1 MNNSIELSLAF
12 KGEREYIHGTDVI
25 NESIKQLK
33 DLNKNITVQ
42 FHEMLY
48 FPVVLVEIPFMELSN
63 FKKLNDVS
71 GSITYKTKH
80 GDKKLLV
87 LVQNNEKKISDRYEH
102 DESII
107 IEGYVINDKTISQN
121 YKNHGSFIERVVS
134 LYKKLLNTIV
144 SKEFWLFVRIDLSY
158 YPSDMQNI
166 SIKLTNIVGGR
177 MFKASISSNGTCL
190 GTLIF
195 LKGNV

>member
-48 FPVVLVEIPFMELSN
+48 FPVVLAEIPFMELST

-71 GSITYKTKH
+71 GSIMYETKH

-87 LVQNNEKKISDRYEH
+87 LVQNNEKKISDRHEH

-107 IEGYVINDKTISQN
+107 IEGYVINDKTISQD

-158 YPSDMQNI
+158 YPSDIQNI
-166 SIKLTNIVGGR
+166 SIKLTNRVGGR

-190 GTLIF
+190 GTLVF
-195 LKGNV
+195 LKGDM

>member
-1 MNNSIELSLAF
+1 MNNTIELSLSF
-12 KGEREYIHGTDVI
+12 KGKREYIHGTDVI

-42 FHEMLY
+42 FHKMLY

-71 GSITYKTKH
+71 GSITYKTKY

-107 IEGYVINDKTISQN
+107 IDGYVINDKTISQD
-121 YKNHGSFIERVVS
+121 YRNHGSFIERVVS

-144 SKEFWLFVRIDLSY
+144 SKDFWLFVRIDLSY
-158 YPSDMQNI
+158 YPSDIQNI
-166 SIKLTNIVGGR
+166 SIELTNIVGGR
-177 MFKASISSNGTCL
+177 MFKASISSNRTCL
-190 GTLIF
+190 GSLVF
-195 LKGNV
+195 LKGGV